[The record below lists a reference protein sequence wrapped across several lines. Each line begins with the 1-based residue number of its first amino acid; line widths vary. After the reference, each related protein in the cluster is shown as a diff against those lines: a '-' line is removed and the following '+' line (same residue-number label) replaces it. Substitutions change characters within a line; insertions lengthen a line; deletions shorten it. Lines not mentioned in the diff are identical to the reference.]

1 MTDMPAKKPRM
12 LATLLLDGS
21 TSMLEHLQPTL
32 IGVNKWIAD
41 WREPVEGVDMRLSLV
56 RFNSR
61 DVLNESQGPFAFPS
75 LARGFPTQGALLT
88 HMRENVAPADC
99 PALGA
104 HEYIPRGN
112 TPLIDAA
119 IDTIGW
125 IEAAVAGRDDID
137 VALGIQTD
145 GQENSSLR
153 GMDELQ
159 ALIARKAA
167 EGWQFTFM
175 GCGIESYAYRQAQ
188 AMGLSAAQTVLY
200 SKDKDRTEAAFAA
213 NAASTRAYALRASAS
228 VSYTDAQKFAAGD
241 LS

>member
-1 MTDMPAKKPRM
+1 MTDMPAKKPKM

-32 IGVNKWIAD
+32 IGVNKWIDD
-41 WREPVEGVDMRLSLV
+41 WREPVEGVDVRLSLV

-61 DVLNESQGPFAFPS
+61 DVLSEGGAFAFPS
-75 LARGFPTQGALLT
+75 LSRGFPLNGALLT
-88 HMRENVAPADC
+88 HMRENVAPAAC

-119 IDTIGW
+119 IDTIRW

-145 GQENSSLR
+145 GQENCSQR
-153 GMDELQ
+153 GMDELH